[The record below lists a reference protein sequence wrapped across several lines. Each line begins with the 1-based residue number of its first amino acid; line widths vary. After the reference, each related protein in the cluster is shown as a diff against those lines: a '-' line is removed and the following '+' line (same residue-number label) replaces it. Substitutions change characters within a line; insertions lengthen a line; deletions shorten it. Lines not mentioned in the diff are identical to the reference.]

1 MTPREP
7 DARIDV
13 PFSVPF
19 VHRLRFTNDVVGAD
33 RQVLADLLEPSPGQL
48 ARVQFWVDQNVAEA
62 QPDLLDRLA
71 NFSRHY
77 EDRLDVDS
85 PVQVV
90 LGGEAIKNDF
100 QVIVRM
106 LDAMNAANLDR
117 RSYVVVI
124 GGGAV
129 LDAVGFAAAIAHRG
143 IRLVRLPSSTL
154 GQGDSGVGVKNG
166 INLYRKKNWLGA
178 FAVPWGVINDARMLQ
193 SLSDRDF
200 VCGFSEAVKVSMLK
214 DAAMFEELCAAAR
227 QIRQRDMRA
236 AWPMIRRSAQLHLDH
251 ITRGGDPFEMLEARP
266 LDFGH
271 WSAHR
276 LESMTG
282 FRIRHGEAV
291 AIGVAIDTVYSSLTQ
306 GLPPADADRVLT
318 CLRDLGLPLS
328 DPALADTDGLFRGLE
343 EFRQHLGGQFT
354 LTLVSAIGRSVD
366 VHEIDHVRMRQA
378 IQQVA
383 QFANREGS

>member
-1 MTPREP
+1 VTPREP

-366 VHEIDHVRMRQA
+366 VHEIDRVRMRQA

-383 QFANREGS
+383 QFAHRDGS